1 MALSGQSEGAPDQ
14 VARKAGKHFGGN
26 KVTGRFKSALCVA
39 ALLFALSQTVN
50 AHHSFATHYD
60 TRNIVEISGTLSS
73 VKMRSPHSFFE
84 VDVVTERGTTETW
97 EVEAHAVPIL
107 RRLGI
112 DRDTLVVGD
121 TVTFRGPRSRRP
133 EKRLLFGAQIETS
146 RGEQFEMLDS
156 IRKAPENRISDTREG
171 LEGIDR
177 LTGSWMTFIT
187 GQRVAES
194 PMPLNAAG
202 IEARENFDPLV
213 NPASECVPPNLPS
226 LLMIPYVYEI
236 SFYRDTVTIFHEYG
250 RLSRQVRLGATA
262 PNVTD
267 PQFGQRIGRFENDT
281 LIIESSNFPALAA
294 GLASGWEPN
303 GNGADIPSSEQKKL
317 TERYSVNEDGSE
329 LTLDY
334 TVSDPAYLTEPY
346 TAQVVWYRMPDDSPI
361 YEFDCDAEIASRS
374 THNAAPISQ

>member
-1 MALSGQSEGAPDQ
+1 MALSGQSEGSPDQ
-14 VARKAGKHFGGN
+14 VNQQAGRQFGG
-26 KVTGRFKSALCVA
+26 KMTGRFNPAACLA
-39 ALLFALSQTVN
+39 ALLLTISHAAN

-60 TRNIVEISGTLSS
+60 TKNIVEISGTLSA

-84 VDVVTERGTTETW
+84 VDVVAENGAIQTW

-112 DRDTLVVGD
+112 NRDTLVVGD
-121 TVTFRGPRSRRP
+121 SVTFRGPRSRRP
-133 EKRLLFGAQIETS
+133 EKLLLFGAQIETS

-156 IRKAPENRISDTREG
+156 IRKAPENIISDNREG
-171 LEGIDR
+171 IEGVDR

-187 GQRVAES
+187 GQRVADS
-194 PMPLNAAG
+194 PMPLNDAG
-202 IEARENFDPLV
+202 ISARENFDPLV

-236 SFYRDTVTIFHEYG
+236 SNYRDTITIFHEYG
-250 RLSRQVRLGATA
+250 RLSRQVKLGSTE

-267 PQFGQRIGRFENDT
+267 PQFGQRIGRFEGDT
-281 LIIESSNFPALAA
+281 LIIESTGFPALTA

-317 TERYSVNEDGSE
+317 VERYTVNEDGSK
-329 LTLDY
+329 LTLNY

-346 TAQVVWYRMPDDSPI
+346 SAEVVWYRMPDDSPI

-374 THNAAPISQ
+374 TNNAVPIAE